1 MQRKISILLLVALM
15 GCSTTQQTTEQTKW
29 KPTYRVQAGANKG
42 GITENT
48 DMKVVPNAEVDAYSG
63 ATKTGFN
70 AGGRVILP
78 LKRNAVETG
87 VDFMYNNQTFTYND
101 ATNGYSG
108 TRKVGTSQVMIPVTY
123 SIPFFRKSNPQ
134 GSFQVKLGY
143 LAQINMFNVSSSGTN
158 LPAYSTKAF
167 SNGFTLGVSTT
178 PFRLKNGAKVGLFFE
193 GYRGTQVYEDFY
205 NKTDFE
211 MPGTSFMKYGIIY
224 EF

>member
-1 MQRKISILLLVALM
+1 MEAN
-15 GCSTTQQTTEQTKW
+15 
-29 KPTYRVQAGANKG
+29 YRVQVVLTGRNY
-42 GITENT
+42 ENT

-178 PFRLKNGAKVGLFFE
+178 PFRLKNGAKVGLFL
-193 GYRGTQVYEDFY
+193 
-205 NKTDFE
+205 K
-211 MPGTSFMKYGIIY
+211 GIVALRFTKISTIKPISKCLVLRL
-224 EF
+224 